1 MKIIKTK
8 TELQHLVG
16 QLKATGK
23 SVGFVPT
30 MGALHDGHIAL
41 VKRCTAENDYCIVS
55 VFVNP
60 TQFNNASDLQ
70 KYPRNLTKDTEL
82 LEDAGCYLVFA
93 PEAEEMYSND
103 ELENTFEFDFGGLD
117 KVMEGSFRPGH
128 FNGVVQVVSKLFGLV
143 KPERAYFGEKDLQ
156 QLAIIRRMVEIMEYP
171 VEIIG
176 CPIIREESGL
186 AMSSRNQRLTDKQR
200 KNAANIYRIL
210 SESLNF
216 VGLKSPEEVSAWV
229 LNSINEIEGLEVEYF
244 DIVDIKTL
252 QTVDNWNDNCIG
264 CIAVY
269 CGEIRLIDNIR
280 YY

>member
-8 TELQHLVG
+8 TELQYLIG

-41 VKRCTAENDYCIVS
+41 VRRCAAENDYCIVS

-60 TQFNNASDLQ
+60 TQFNNASDLE
-70 KYPRNLTKDTEL
+70 KYPRTLTKDAEL
-82 LEDAGCYLVFA
+82 LEEAGCYLVFA
-93 PEAEEMYSND
+93 PDAEEMYSND

-117 KVMEGSFRPGH
+117 KVMEGRFRPGH
-128 FNGVVQVVSKLFGLV
+128 FNGVVQVVSKLFDLV
-143 KPERAYFGEKDLQ
+143 KPERAYFGEKDFQ
-156 QLAIIRRMVEIMEYP
+156 QLAIIRRMVEVMNYP
-171 VEIIG
+171 VEIVG

-186 AMSSRNQRLTDKQR
+186 AMSSRNQRLTEEQR
-200 KNAANIYRIL
+200 KKAANIYRFL

-216 VGLKSPEEVSAWV
+216 AGSKSPEEVSAWV
-229 LNSINEIEGLEVEYF
+229 IDSINEIDGLEVEYF
-244 DIVDIKTL
+244 DIANAKTL
-252 QTVDNWNDNCIG
+252 QTIDRWNDNCIG

-269 CGEIRLIDNIR
+269 CGEVRLIDNIR